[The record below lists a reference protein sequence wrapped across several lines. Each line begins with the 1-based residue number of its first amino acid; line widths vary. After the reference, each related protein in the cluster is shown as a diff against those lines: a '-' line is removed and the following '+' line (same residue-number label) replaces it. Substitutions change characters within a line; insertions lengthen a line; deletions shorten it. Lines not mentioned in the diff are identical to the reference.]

1 MTFMPSTI
9 QRIEGTKGTGRRRSL
24 RRERAREA
32 WRLRVHMEHVHAMD
46 ARIARLAEA
55 QHGVVDLDQLRDA
68 GLGFGAIN
76 SRVRAGR
83 LHRLHRRVFAV
94 GHTRLSREG
103 RWMAALLAT
112 GEGAVLSHVSAAAA
126 WALRPS
132 GAASIHAT
140 VPTYAGRLRRPGI
153 VVHRSRT
160 LAAADVADCDGIAVT
175 SVART
180 LVDVAGM
187 LAPGPLERA
196 VERALALRLFDLT
209 SVRTAIDARPTV
221 RGASTLARVVADIHD
236 EPVLTR
242 SQLEALMRDM
252 CAAHGIEPPEVN
264 SRVEGY
270 EVDFLWRSRRL
281 IVETDG
287 HAHHGT
293 RTAFERD
300 RAKDARLTMLGYRVV
315 RFTYRQLVYEREIV
329 VATLLG
335 LLTTT
340 SPGRG

>member
-1 MTFMPSTI
+1 
-9 QRIEGTKGTGRRRSL
+9 
-24 RRERAREA
+24 
-32 WRLRVHMEHVHAMD
+32 
-46 ARIARLAEA
+46 
-55 QHGVVDLDQLRDA
+55 
-68 GLGFGAIN
+68 
-76 SRVRAGR
+76 
-83 LHRLHRRVFAV
+83 
-94 GHTRLSREG
+94 
-103 RWMAALLAT
+103 MAALLAT

-315 RFTYRQLVYEREIV
+315 RFTYRQLVCEREIV

-340 SPGRG
+340 SPGANVTRVNT